1 MITLPGYTF
10 LGVVY
15 EDERIRVVHAYS
27 QPTLRVAAIK
37 MVKPGPRMAMENAKL
52 IHEYELLSGLE
63 MSRVLK
69 PHALEWQDDTVLLV
83 HHILQSVTL
92 RHYISK
98 EERTPEQ
105 TLAAAR
111 AICDVVAELH
121 GHGVIHHNIRPD
133 TILLQPETM
142 QVHLTG
148 LPEAVRLRSDGT
160 VAAAPPQAP
169 EGHPFYNAPELTGMV
184 ARGSYDPRTDLYSL
198 GVTLYE
204 LFGGRLPA
212 DEAGLAAL
220 PEGVAA
226 VLGKLLAVR
235 PEDRYA
241 SAAEADAQLKRYTDG
256 LGAVPQLTTRELE
269 VLALMASGSSNK
281 EIAARLQ
288 VTTETVK
295 AHTKNIFAKLGVGR
309 RIQAVEEARRLHFL

>member
-37 MVKPGPRMAMENAKL
+37 MVKPGPRMAVENAKL
-52 IHEYELLSGLE
+52 VHEYELLSGLE
-63 MSRVLK
+63 MGRVLK
-69 PHALEWQDDTVLLV
+69 PHALERQDGAVMLV

-92 RHYISK
+92 RHYISM
-98 EERTPEQ
+98 EDRTPEQ

-142 QVHLTG
+142 QVNLTG

-160 VAAAPPQAP
+160 IAAPPQAP
-169 EGHPFYNAPELTGMV
+169 EGHSAYNAPELTETA

-212 DEAGLAAL
+212 DETGLAAL

-226 VLGKLLAVR
+226 ALGKLLAVR

-241 SAAEADAQLKRYTDG
+241 SAAEADAQLKRYADG
-256 LGAVPQLTTRELE
+256 LASVPQLTARELE
-269 VLALMASGSSNK
+269 VLTLMASGSSNK

-288 VTTETVK
+288 VTAETVK

-309 RIQAVEEARRLHFL
+309 RIQAVEVARRLHFI